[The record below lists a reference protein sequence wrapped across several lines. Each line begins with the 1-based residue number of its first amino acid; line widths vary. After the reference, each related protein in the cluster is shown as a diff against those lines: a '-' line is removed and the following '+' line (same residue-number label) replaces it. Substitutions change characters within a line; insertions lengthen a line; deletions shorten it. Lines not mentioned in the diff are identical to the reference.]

1 MKIAMALCLVF
12 LFLRKKWKHR
22 SYLETP
28 IIPKYKVNRSKQRD
42 TPRLSEKEA
51 LLRKKTP
58 PLSTGGTYEISSR
71 TILILALPSALDLF
85 QTVLGNIGLIWIS
98 SSVYQ
103 MARGSMI
110 VFSAV
115 LSVQYMNKK
124 LYRYHY
130 FSLFLVCVS
139 VVLVG
144 MSDIPT
150 STGSTQPANVFDR
163 LIGLLFI
170 VLAQL
175 LTALQIVI
183 EEHVLTTMHVPPVM
197 LVGYEGV
204 WGLAMYIVLAPLLS
218 LTPAGDSAVAR
229 IWHEDFV
236 DSFVKMTNS
245 PQLMGLILLYIVA
258 VGTLNVSERIFRLI
272 HST

>member
-1 MKIAMALCLVF
+1 
-12 LFLRKKWKHR
+12 
-22 SYLETP
+22 
-28 IIPKYKVNRSKQRD
+28 
-42 TPRLSEKEA
+42 
-51 LLRKKTP
+51 
-58 PLSTGGTYEISSR
+58 
-71 TILILALPSALDLF
+71 
-85 QTVLGNIGLIWIS
+85 
-98 SSVYQ
+98 
-103 MARGSMI
+103 MI

-144 MSDIPT
+144 MSDVPT

-218 LTPAGDSAVAR
+218 LTSAGDSAVAR

-258 VGTLNVSERIFRLI
+258 VGTLNVTANNVTKYLNAIVRSILEAVRTLGVWIAGLFMYYVF
-272 HST
+272 HWQSTGTPGEAWTPYSWLELLGFVIMVYGTMAYKKFVRFPFSSLYQEDPSVQKSFYQSPYMSSLHK